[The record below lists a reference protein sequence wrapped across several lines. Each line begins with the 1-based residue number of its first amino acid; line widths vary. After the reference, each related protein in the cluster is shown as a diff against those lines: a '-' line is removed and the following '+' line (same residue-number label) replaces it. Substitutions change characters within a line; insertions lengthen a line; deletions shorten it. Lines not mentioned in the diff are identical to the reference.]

1 MDHKEEEIV
10 IVSNSTTCRI
20 STRNNFNKKSF
31 PSKSVEDTCTCIGIK
46 DPDKFRTHL
55 GGFFAIYKSAV
66 VPTCL

>member
-46 DPDKFRTHL
+46 DPDKF
-55 GGFFAIYKSAV
+55 
-66 VPTCL
+66 